1 METKRVLVIEKLI
14 FNIPD
19 DYVSESGRDEVTIDE
34 ALELYLKHRKSQKA
48 ALENQFG
55 NFSYFFSNMPAN
67 MIPDVPASM
76 VTPNLL
82 EYLNEKALQCSAGMG
97 ATLIY
102 DKELGGYRNCYTED
116 EMDVFQQKKEF
127 IQMLRESEKA
137 SSEDNRCHCDGC
149 NEICS
154 ERCPDEPGVE
164 EAMVNDEE

>member
-34 ALELYLKHRKSQKA
+34 ALELYLKYRKSQRA

-55 NFSYFFSNMPAN
+55 NFTYFFSNMPSD
-67 MIPDVPASM
+67 MIPDIPSSM
-76 VTPNLL
+76 ITSKLM
-82 EYLNEKALQCSAGMG
+82 EYLDEKALQCSAGMG

-102 DKELGGYRNCYTED
+102 DEDLGAYRNCYTED
-116 EMDVFQQKKEF
+116 EMPVFQQRKEF
-127 IQMLRESEKA
+127 IQKLREAEN
-137 SSEDNRCHCDGC
+137 EDGPHCDGC

-164 EAMVNDEE
+164 EAMAENEE